1 MGKHAIIVIKNNKR
15 YLQYYDLRWE
25 SYLFLNCKLDTDEY
39 EKIVVNH
46 LSNILNISKKIIDI
60 NYIGYKVHKKF
71 SESDK
76 IEKEYTH
83 YFYKVE
89 ILDNLQDNDFIINNT
104 KYKWFTYDE
113 LLNNKRIMQVNS
125 DIVRFIKEFNI

>member
-1 MGKHAIIVIKNNKR
+1 MGKHAIIVIKNNSR

-46 LSNILNISKKIIDI
+46 LSNVLNISKKIINI
-60 NYIGYKVHKKF
+60 NYIGYKTHKKF

-89 ILDNLQDNDFIINNT
+89 ILDNLEDNDFIINDT

-125 DIVRFIKEFNI
+125 DLVGFIKEFNI

>member
-46 LSNILNISKKIIDI
+46 LSNILNISKKIINI
-60 NYIGYKVHKKF
+60 NYIGYKIHKKF

-89 ILDNLQDNDFIINNT
+89 ILENLQDNDFIINNT